1 MVGVLSQSTL
11 DFVDELASQVIFV
24 SKLFVHI
31 QFVSM
36 YVLQLF
42 CSFFSVIHA
51 ALIEIFDAVL
61 EVLVLQFVAL
71 FHTFET
77 FVHAGKVEM
86 ELDSLLGREH
96 RVLILVVVLSN
107 FGLPLAFLFED

>member
-1 MVGVLSQSTL
+1 
-11 DFVDELASQVIFV
+11 
-24 SKLFVHI
+24 
-31 QFVSM
+31 
-36 YVLQLF
+36 
-42 CSFFSVIHA
+42 VIHA

-77 FVHAGKVEM
+77 FIHAGKVEV